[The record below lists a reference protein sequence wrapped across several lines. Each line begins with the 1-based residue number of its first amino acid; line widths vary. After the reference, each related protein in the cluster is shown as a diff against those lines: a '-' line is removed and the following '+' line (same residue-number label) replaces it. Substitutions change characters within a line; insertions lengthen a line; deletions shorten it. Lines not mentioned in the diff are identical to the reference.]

1 MAKSVTLTQLRA
13 DCRLWA
19 DLREES
25 GTNQLIND
33 TELDR
38 LINLSISDLY
48 DVLVAARGHEYY
60 QDEDTISVVS
70 GTSRYN
76 LPATFYELLSLTL
89 EWSTDDHEI
98 VSSYDRV
105 CERAVFNNYATWG
118 NGAMKAYRLRGS
130 QIELLPT
137 PTSSVTGRLQFVPVY
152 TTLSSPTDTF
162 DGVNGWEKLVAYDV
176 AMSIRTIQE
185 LDVGPDLER
194 RYQRALEKIEAL
206 AAQRSV
212 EGPPVVA
219 NVYPEGRVTRPLY
232 PTGWTS

>member
-25 GTNQLIND
+25 GND
-33 TELDR
+33 QFISATELDR
-38 LINLSISDLY
+38 LINLSLASFYDL
-48 DVLVAARGHEYY
+48 LVAARGHEYY
-60 QDEDTISVVS
+60 QDEDTIAVVS

-89 EWSTDDHEI
+89 EWSSTDHEVVVPYERI
-98 VSSYDRV
+98 N
-105 CERAVFNNYATWG
+105 ERAVLNNYSTWG
-118 NGAMKAYRLRGS
+118 NGARKAYRLRGA

-152 TTLSSPTDTF
+152 TTLTNPSDTF
-162 DGVNGWEKLVAYDV
+162 DGVNGWERLIAYDV
-176 AMSIRTIQE
+176 AIQIRVMQE
-185 LDVGPDLER
+185 LGFADLDSLRQRELER
-194 RYQRALEKIEAL
+194 IENL
-206 AAQRSV
+206 AAQRAA

-219 NVYPEGRVTRPLY
+219 NVHPEGRVTWPLY
-232 PTGWTS
+232 PTGWT